1 MFCRLEAY
9 ERNFNFGKC
18 HNPVP
23 PEYVMKLPDAMVYK
37 DLNSDRK
44 FAKVEIHDLIL
55 YLGLFEKKLDQT
67 PINLYKEKYL
77 CYMRLFKSD
86 EENCYY
92 LKSGCRVEMKKSVV
106 YTVDVCISFDR
117 QILEAQCECG
127 AGMGPN
133 AHCKHVAAVIYG
145 AHVFS
150 SKGSVLVENTC
161 TEKLQSFDKKCPEDI
176 YLNQFGLI
184 TMTDEQI
191 SRNEQQTRGQQA
203 NKHWHLERQ
212 KRLQSSNFGRIC
224 KFTDRSDPEKV
235 ALEII
240 DPKVFKSKATEY
252 GKRYEKIAIK
262 EYERETECSVTDCG
276 IFVSKHLPFLGSS
289 PDGVVSDKLI
299 VEVKCLFSA
308 RDKTVSART
317 VPYLTVTDDNLHL
330 NHNHNDYYQV

>member
-18 HNPVP
+18 DNPVP

-44 FAKVEIHDLIL
+44 FAKVEIDDLIL

-77 CYMRLFKSD
+77 CYMILFKSD

-92 LKSGCRVEMKKSVV
+92 LKSGCRAEMKKSVV
-106 YTVDVCISFDR
+106 YTVDVCISFDG
-117 QILEAQCECG
+117 QILEARCECG

-161 TEKLQSFDKKCPEDI
+161 TEKLQSFHKVKKYTDSPAKAKDI
-176 YLNQFGLI
+176 NIPGA
-184 TMTDEQI
+184 DESTNI
-191 SRNEQQTRGQQA
+191 SYEPR
-203 NKHWHLERQ
+203 
-212 KRLQSSNFGRIC
+212 
-224 KFTDRSDPEKV
+224 
-235 ALEII
+235 
-240 DPKVFKSKATEY
+240 KSKFINSSS
-252 GKRYEKIAIK
+252 YEAFFRNSCINFAAISFS
-262 EYERETECSVTDCG
+262 CMP
-276 IFVSKHLPFLGSS
+276 INQ
-289 PDGVVSDKLI
+289 
-299 VEVKCLFSA
+299 LFKPCNIILS
-308 RDKTVSART
+308 VSA
-317 VPYLTVTDDNLHL
+317 
-330 NHNHNDYYQV
+330 